1 MLFKLRVLV
10 KIVLTLVFLDHKL
23 SYLHV
28 LQCSHHSS
36 SFFTIVFISFSP
48 GDPLALGPL
57 PLGYPNGKYNNNN
70 KNLIMYPMTIMI
82 TCVNLVA
89 FARARSVRIRHPILK
104 CLHKMSNAGDE
115 TDVLLWDRGWIL
127 SPNPSNWTSAAVKRV
142 EYGFYAFSALI
153 HGCTVVTDEIR
164 NTSLGRQC
172 IFGVM

>member
-10 KIVLTLVFLDHKL
+10 KIVLTLVLLDHQL

-70 KNLIMYPMTIMI
+70 KNRRTGNLYNIQMQPKYFPELT
-82 TCVNLVA
+82 VN
-89 FARARSVRIRHPILK
+89 
-104 CLHKMSNAGDE
+104 
-115 TDVLLWDRGWIL
+115 
-127 SPNPSNWTSAAVKRV
+127 
-142 EYGFYAFSALI
+142 
-153 HGCTVVTDEIR
+153 
-164 NTSLGRQC
+164 
-172 IFGVM
+172 

>member
-10 KIVLTLVFLDHKL
+10 KIVLTLVLLDHKL

-70 KNLIMYPMTIMI
+70 NNNNNNSTSVPEEKKHIENNKVSKANQITFFVIHTCINNCQVFRLDFRPTDLLID
-82 TCVNLVA
+82 
-89 FARARSVRIRHPILK
+89 K
-104 CLHKMSNAGDE
+104 
-115 TDVLLWDRGWIL
+115 LW
-127 SPNPSNWTSAAVKRV
+127 
-142 EYGFYAFSALI
+142 
-153 HGCTVVTDEIR
+153 
-164 NTSLGRQC
+164 
-172 IFGVM
+172 

>member
-10 KIVLTLVFLDHKL
+10 KIVLTLVLLDHKL

-70 KNLIMYPMTIMI
+70 NNSCNELQLHFQVHRPSPFPAKCSHCHWPRPPLA
-82 TCVNLVA
+82 LGLE
-89 FARARSVRIRHPILK
+89 SVTSSLSSQAGHMHILY
-104 CLHKMSNAGDE
+104 N
-115 TDVLLWDRGWIL
+115 TIL
-127 SPNPSNWTSAAVKRV
+127 SV
-142 EYGFYAFSALI
+142 
-153 HGCTVVTDEIR
+153 
-164 NTSLGRQC
+164 
-172 IFGVM
+172 